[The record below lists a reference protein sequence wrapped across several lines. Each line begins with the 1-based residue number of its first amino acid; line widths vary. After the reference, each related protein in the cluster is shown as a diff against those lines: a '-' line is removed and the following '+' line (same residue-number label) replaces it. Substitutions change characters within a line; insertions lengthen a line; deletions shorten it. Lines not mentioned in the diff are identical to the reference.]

1 MRRCPKCGRTFDN
14 DRQKF
19 CTLDGTGLLDVEVL
33 NEAESQR
40 VEQGETIRID
50 SAGLNSA
57 ELNDEMT
64 KIISREPPAQS
75 LPSFD
80 PYKTVVAESSST
92 SSAPPA
98 PPTPPAA
105 PPAAPTP
112 PPAPPAAAPPTPP
125 PVAATPPTPPPQ
137 ENADLMRTMAS
148 VPPPPVHSASLPPPP
163 PIQPA
168 VAEPPA
174 AQSQPQ
180 PPPQPPPMHAAAP
193 RSKRSKIPLVLGIL
207 AVLFIFAIVAAGAGY
222 WFVVRPMLAKRAA
235 LVNEPERPTETPTP
249 RSTLGA
255 ATPTPKEVAEV
266 PPYSPPANAV
276 EFVNSKDNLD
286 GKLAEHYV
294 DFSFY
299 YPENWVK
306 DPKAGV
312 PGASNFAKVERRLP
326 PDFTQENFAVGW
338 YSSAGSEEGD
348 RAVFHTLAENLSDQF
363 AKNFAEYRKV
373 SEGPAKVGA
382 YDGYEFRFESISR
395 NTAKGDINI
404 WGRVIFLPPVDGGKD
419 GVTLLMLTTSLA
431 PEVKSVKDVG
441 VKGELPMML
450 ESFRFGK

>member
-19 CTLDGTGLLDVEVL
+19 CTLDGTGLLDVDVL

-75 LPSFD
+75 IPSFD
-80 PYKTVVAESSST
+80 PYRTVVSESSST

-98 PPTPPAA
+98 PPTP
-105 PPAAPTP
+105 T
-112 PPAPPAAAPPTPP
+112 PAPPAAAPPTPP
-125 PVAATPPTPPPQ
+125 PAATPPATPPTPPSPG
-137 ENADLMRTMAS
+137 ENPDLMRTMAS

-163 PIQPA
+163 IQPP
-168 VAEPPA
+168 VAEPPV
-174 AQSQPQ
+174 AQPQPQ
-180 PPPQPPPMHAAAP
+180 PPPILSAAP

-235 LVNEPERPTETPTP
+235 LVNEPARPTETPTP
-249 RSTLGA
+249 RATPGA
-255 ATPTPKEVAEV
+255 ASPTPQEVAEV

-299 YPENWVK
+299 YPERWQK

-338 YSSAGSEEGD
+338 YSSAGSADGD
-348 RAVFHTLAENLSDQF
+348 RATFPTLAKNLSDQF
-363 AKNFAEYRKV
+363 ANNFTEYRKV
-373 SEGPAKVGA
+373 SEGPTKVGA

-441 VKGELPMML
+441 VKGDLPMML

>member
-1 MRRCPKCGRTFDN
+1 MKRCPKCGRTFDN
-14 DRQKF
+14 GRQKF

-80 PYKTVVAESSST
+80 PYKTVVAESSS
-92 SSAPPA
+92 SAPPA

-105 PPAAPTP
+105 PPAAPPPTP
-112 PPAPPAAAPPTPP
+112 PTAAPPTPP
-125 PVAATPPTPPPQ
+125 PVATPPTPPPPEQ
-137 ENADLMRTMAS
+137 NPELMRTMAS

-163 PIQPA
+163 IQPP

-174 AQSQPQ
+174 PQPQ
-180 PPPQPPPMHAAAP
+180 PQPTPMQAAAP
-193 RSKRSKIPLVLGIL
+193 RPKKSKVPLVLGIL
-207 AVLFIFAIVAAGAGY
+207 GVLFIFAIAAAGAGY

-235 LVNEPERPTETPTP
+235 RVNEPERPTETPTP
-249 RSTLGA
+249 GATPGA
-255 ATPTPKEVAEV
+255 ATPTPKAAEEV
-266 PPYSPPANAV
+266 PPYSPPADAV

-299 YPENWVK
+299 YPERWQK
-306 DPKAGV
+306 DPKSGV
-312 PGASNFAKVERRLP
+312 PGATNFAKVQRQLA
-326 PDFTQENFAVGW
+326 PDAPQEIFAVGW
-338 YSSAGSEEGD
+338 YESTGSKETDQLSFPWLAAQRSAD
-348 RAVFHTLAENLSDQF
+348 F
-363 AKNFAEYRKV
+363 AHEYPEYRKI
-373 SEGPAKVGA
+373 SEGSTNVGP
-382 YDGYEFRFESISR
+382 YEGYEFRFGGLFR
-395 NTAKGDINI
+395 NTERGDVNI
-404 WGRVIFLPPVDGGKD
+404 WGRVIFLPPLEGKK
-419 GVTLLMLTTSLA
+419 GVTLLMLASSLT
-431 PEVKSVKDVG
+431 ENVKSANDVG

-450 ESFRFGK
+450 ASFRFGK

>member
-92 SSAPPA
+92 PSAPPA
-98 PPTPPAA
+98 PPA
-105 PPAAPTP
+105 PPA
-112 PPAPPAAAPPTPP
+112 APPAAAPPTTPTP
-125 PVAATPPTPPPQ
+125 AATPSTPPPRE
-137 ENADLMRTMAS
+137 ENPELMRTMAS

-163 PIQPA
+163 PIQPP

-174 AQSQPQ
+174 
-180 PPPQPPPMHAAAP
+180 PPPQPQSPPPPIHAAAP
-193 RSKRSKIPLVLGIL
+193 RPKKSKVPLVLGIL
-207 AVLFIFAIVAAGAGY
+207 AVLFIIAIAAAGAGY

-235 LVNEPERPTETPTP
+235 LVNEPEHPTETPTP
-249 RSTLGA
+249 QATPGA
-255 ATPTPKEVAEV
+255 ANPTPKEVAEV
-266 PPYSPPANAV
+266 PPYSPPADAV
-276 EFVNSKDNLD
+276 EFVNSRDNLE

-299 YPENWVK
+299 YPERWQK

-338 YSSAGSEEGD
+338 YSSAGSADGD
-348 RAVFHTLAENLSDQF
+348 RATFPTLAKNLSDQF
-363 AKNFAEYRKV
+363 ANNFSEYRKV
-373 SEGPAKVGA
+373 SEGSTKVGA
-382 YDGYEFRFESISR
+382 YDGYEFRFESASR

>member
-19 CTLDGTGLLDVEVL
+19 CTLDGTGLLDVEGL

-64 KIISREPPAQS
+64 RIISREPPAQS

-98 PPTPPAA
+98 PATPPAA
-105 PPAAPTP
+105 PPAAAPPTTPTPAAMPSTP
-112 PPAPPAAAPPTPP
+112 PPREENPA
-125 PVAATPPTPPPQ
+125 
-137 ENADLMRTMAS
+137 LMRTMAS

-163 PIQPA
+163 PTQPP

-174 AQSQPQ
+174 
-180 PPPQPPPMHAAAP
+180 PPPQPQSPPPPIQAAAP
-193 RSKRSKIPLVLGIL
+193 RPKKSKVPLVLGIL
-207 AVLFIFAIVAAGAGY
+207 AVLFIIAIAAAGAGY

-235 LVNEPERPTETPTP
+235 LVNGEHPTETPTP
-249 RSTLGA
+249 GATPGA
-255 ATPTPKEVAEV
+255 ATPTPKAVEEV
-266 PPYSPPANAV
+266 PPYSPPADAV

-299 YPENWVK
+299 YPERWQK
-306 DPKAGV
+306 DPKSGV
-312 PGASNFAKVERRLP
+312 PGATNFAKVQRQLA
-326 PDFTQENFAVGW
+326 PDAPQEIFAVGW
-338 YSSAGSEEGD
+338 YESTGSKDTDQLSFPRLAAQRSAD
-348 RAVFHTLAENLSDQF
+348 F
-363 AKNFAEYRKV
+363 AHDYPEYRKI
-373 SEGPAKVGA
+373 SEGSTNVGP
-382 YDGYEFRFESISR
+382 YEGYEFRFGGVFR
-395 NTAKGDINI
+395 NTERGDVNI
-404 WGRVIFLPPVDGGKD
+404 WGRVIFLPPLEGKK
-419 GVTLLMLTTSLA
+419 GVTLLMLASSLT
-431 PEVKSVKDVG
+431 EDVKSANDVG

-450 ESFRFGK
+450 ASFRFGK

>member
-19 CTLDGTGLLDVEVL
+19 CTLDGTGLLDVDVL

-125 PVAATPPTPPPQ
+125 PVAATPPTPPPPA
-137 ENADLMRTMAS
+137 ENPDLMRTMAS
-148 VPPPPVHSASLPPPP
+148 VPPPPVHSASLPPRPPP
-163 PIQPA
+163 PIQPP

-174 AQSQPQ
+174 PQPQ
-180 PPPQPPPMHAAAP
+180 PQPSPIQAAAP
-193 RSKRSKIPLVLGIL
+193 R
-207 AVLFIFAIVAAGAGY
+207 
-222 WFVVRPMLAKRAA
+222 
-235 LVNEPERPTETPTP
+235 
-249 RSTLGA
+249 
-255 ATPTPKEVAEV
+255 
-266 PPYSPPANAV
+266 
-276 EFVNSKDNLD
+276 
-286 GKLAEHYV
+286 
-294 DFSFY
+294 
-299 YPENWVK
+299 
-306 DPKAGV
+306 
-312 PGASNFAKVERRLP
+312 
-326 PDFTQENFAVGW
+326 
-338 YSSAGSEEGD
+338 
-348 RAVFHTLAENLSDQF
+348 
-363 AKNFAEYRKV
+363 
-373 SEGPAKVGA
+373 
-382 YDGYEFRFESISR
+382 
-395 NTAKGDINI
+395 
-404 WGRVIFLPPVDGGKD
+404 
-419 GVTLLMLTTSLA
+419 
-431 PEVKSVKDVG
+431 
-441 VKGELPMML
+441 
-450 ESFRFGK
+450 

>member
-19 CTLDGTGLLDVEVL
+19 CTLDGTGLLDVDVL

-75 LPSFD
+75 IPSFD
-80 PYKTVVAESSST
+80 PYRTVVSESSST

-98 PPTPPAA
+98 PPTPP
-105 PPAAPTP
+105 PAAATPTP
-112 PPAPPAAAPPTPP
+112 PPAAAPPT
-125 PVAATPPTPPPQ
+125 TPTPPQ

-163 PIQPA
+163 IQPP
-168 VAEPPA
+168 VAEPPV
-174 AQSQPQ
+174 AQPQPQ
-180 PPPQPPPMHAAAP
+180 PPPIHSAAP

-299 YPENWVK
+299 YPERWQK

-338 YSSAGSEEGD
+338 YSSAGSADGD
-348 RAVFHTLAENLSDQF
+348 RATFPTLAKNLSDQF
-363 AKNFAEYRKV
+363 ANNFTEYRKV
-373 SEGPAKVGA
+373 SEGPTKVGA

>member
-19 CTLDGTGLLDVEVL
+19 CTLDGTGLLDVDVL

-80 PYKTVVAESSST
+80 PYKTAVSSS
-92 SSAPPA
+92 
-98 PPTPPAA
+98 PTPPAA
-105 PPAAPTP
+105 
-112 PPAPPAAAPPTPP
+112 APPAAAPTPPAP
-125 PVAATPPTPPPQ
+125 PVAAPPTPPVAPATPPSPPE
-137 ENADLMRTMAS
+137 ENPELMRTMAS

-163 PIQPA
+163 IQPIQPP

-174 AQSQPQ
+174 AQPQ
-180 PPPQPPPMHAAAP
+180 PQPPPMHAAAP
-193 RSKRSKIPLVLGIL
+193 RQKRSKLPLVLGIL

-235 LVNEPERPTETPTP
+235 LVNEPEHPTETPTP
-249 RSTLGA
+249 RTTPGT
-255 ATPTPKEVAEV
+255 ATPTPKVVAEV
-266 PPYSPPANAV
+266 PPYKPPADAV
-276 EFVNSKDNLD
+276 EFVNAKDNLD

-299 YPENWVK
+299 YPERWQK

-348 RAVFHTLAENLSDQF
+348 RATFPTLAKNLSDQF
-363 AKNFAEYRKV
+363 ATNFADYRKV

-382 YDGYEFRFESISR
+382 YDGYEFRFESASR

-431 PEVKSVKDVG
+431 PEVKGVKDVG
-441 VKGELPMML
+441 VKGDLPMML

>member
-14 DRQKF
+14 DKQKF

-40 VEQGETIRID
+40 VELGETIRID

-75 LPSFD
+75 IPSFD
-80 PYKTVVAESSST
+80 PYKTVVSESGSP
-92 SSAPPA
+92 APA
-98 PPTPPAA
+98 PPSAPHPPPAAATPTPPPPVVEPPPPPVAASPAPPPAA
-105 PPAAPTP
+105 PPP
-112 PPAPPAAAPPTPP
+112 P
-125 PVAATPPTPPPQ
+125 
-137 ENADLMRTMAS
+137 ENPELMRTMAS
-148 VPPPPVHSASLPPPP
+148 MPPPQVHSASLPPPP
-163 PIQPA
+163 PMQPKPPP
-168 VAEPPA
+168 VAEPSA
-174 AQSQPQ
+174 
-180 PPPQPPPMHAAAP
+180 PPPQAPPPMHAAAP
-193 RSKRSKIPLVLGIL
+193 RPKKSKVPLVLGIL

-222 WFVVRPMLAKRAA
+222 WFVLRPYLAKRA
-235 LVNEPERPTETPTP
+235 VVIENEKPSETPTP
-249 RSTLGA
+249 ESTRGE
-255 ATPTPKEVAEV
+255 ATPTPKKVAEV
-266 PPYSPPANAV
+266 PPYSPPADAV

-299 YPENWVK
+299 YPERWQK

-338 YSSAGSEEGD
+338 YSSAGSAEGD
-348 RAVFHTLAENLSDQF
+348 RATFPTLAKNLSDQF
-363 AKNFAEYRKV
+363 ASNFSEYRKV
-373 SEGPAKVGA
+373 SEGPTKVGA
-382 YDGYEFRFESISR
+382 YDGYEFRFESASR

-431 PEVKSVKDVG
+431 TELKSVKDVG
-441 VKGELPMML
+441 VKGDLPMLL

>member
-14 DRQKF
+14 DKQKF

-80 PYKTVVAESSST
+80 PYKTVVTESGST
-92 SSAPPA
+92 SSAPPT
-98 PPTPPAA
+98 PPTPPI
-105 PPAAPTP
+105 
-112 PPAPPAAAPPTPP
+112 AAPPTPP
-125 PVAATPPTPPPQ
+125 HVVEPPPPPTPASPPPPQ
-137 ENADLMRTMAS
+137 ENPELMRTMAS
-148 VPPPPVHSASLPPPP
+148 VPPPPVRSASLPPPSPMQPVQP
-163 PIQPA
+163 PE
-168 VAEPPA
+168 AEPPA
-174 AQSQPQ
+174 AQPQ
-180 PPPQPPPMHAAAP
+180 PQPPPMHAAAP
-193 RSKRSKIPLVLGIL
+193 RPKRSKVPLVLGIL
-207 AVLFIFAIVAAGAGY
+207 AVLFIFALVAAGAGY

-235 LVNEPERPTETPTP
+235 LVNEPETPTETPTP
-249 RSTLGA
+249 RATPSE

-299 YPENWVK
+299 YPEGWQK

-338 YSSAGSEEGD
+338 YASAGSAQGD
-348 RAVFHTLAENLSDQF
+348 RATFPALVKNLSDQF
-363 AKNFAEYRKV
+363 ASNFSEYRKV
-373 SEGPAKVGA
+373 SEGPTKVGA
-382 YDGYEFRFESISR
+382 YDGYEFRFESASR

-431 PEVKSVKDVG
+431 PELNSVKDVG
-441 VKGELPMML
+441 VKGQLPMLL